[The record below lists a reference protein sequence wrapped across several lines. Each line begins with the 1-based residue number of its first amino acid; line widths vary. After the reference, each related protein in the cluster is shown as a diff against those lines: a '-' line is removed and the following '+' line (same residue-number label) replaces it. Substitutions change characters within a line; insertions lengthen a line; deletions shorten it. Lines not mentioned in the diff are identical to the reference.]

1 MCLYDILLSS
11 DVVEAI
17 HKNID
22 YLLKIIPEIK
32 YMIGFSHKHP
42 HHHLDVWEHTILAIS
57 LSKMDYDIR
66 LALLLHDIG
75 KPFSYQEGEIRHFK
89 NHPKVSSDMAKVILK
104 RLNYE
109 DSYIDKICYL
119 IKYHDS
125 PITDLQIYENYHLVL
140 KLFEIQKSDAL
151 AHNPL
156 KLEKREKYL
165 KEIKEKLLSKRM

>member
-1 MCLYDILLSS
+1 MSLYDILLSD
-11 DVVEAI
+11 DVVSSIQE
-17 HKNID
+17 NMD

-57 LSKMDYDIR
+57 LSKSDYDIR
-66 LALLLHDIG
+66 LALLFHDIG

-89 NHPKVSSDMAKVILK
+89 NHPQVSANMAKVILK

-109 DSYIDKICYL
+109 DSYIEKIYYL
-119 IKYHDS
+119 IKYHDTL
-125 PITDLQIYENYHLVL
+125 ITDLNINENYHLIL
-140 KLFEIQKSDAL
+140 KLFDIQKSDAL

-156 KLEKREKYL
+156 KLEKRKKYL
-165 KEIKEKLLSKRM
+165 NEMEEKLLIKKM